1 MHSSPGAVFPP
12 HQKAS
17 ACHSFQPRNFPFS
30 SRPAG
35 KQRVRRRARV
45 RPCVRILID
54 SGFGYGFINTSSI
67 NFFIY
72 IYFFCYLTLNT
83 LFHIFHPL
91 RFFSSALE
99 TPKKEPKVKNE
110 KKAGKKTE
118 AISLLAFWILRD
130 TGQLEAGV
138 DIFEG
143 FLRPLLFTLSRSPR
157 RKTGAKG
164 RMIMR
169 GRE

>member
-91 RFFSSALE
+91 RFF
-99 TPKKEPKVKNE
+99 
-110 KKAGKKTE
+110 
-118 AISLLAFWILRD
+118 
-130 TGQLEAGV
+130 
-138 DIFEG
+138 
-143 FLRPLLFTLSRSPR
+143 FLRSRNTEKRTKSKERKKR
-157 RKTGAKG
+157 REKNRSYKFISILDPA
-164 RMIMR
+164 
-169 GRE
+169 

>member
-72 IYFFCYLTLNT
+72 INIFMLLNLKHAFPYFPPSP
-83 LFHIFHPL
+83 IF
-91 RFFSSALE
+91 
-99 TPKKEPKVKNE
+99 
-110 KKAGKKTE
+110 
-118 AISLLAFWILRD
+118 
-130 TGQLEAGV
+130 
-138 DIFEG
+138 
-143 FLRPLLFTLSRSPR
+143 FLRSRNTEKRTKSKERKKR
-157 RKTGAKG
+157 REKNRSYKFISILDPA
-164 RMIMR
+164 
-169 GRE
+169 

>member
-72 IYFFCYLTLNT
+72 INIFCYLTLNT

-91 RFFSSALE
+91 RFF
-99 TPKKEPKVKNE
+99 
-110 KKAGKKTE
+110 
-118 AISLLAFWILRD
+118 
-130 TGQLEAGV
+130 
-138 DIFEG
+138 
-143 FLRPLLFTLSRSPR
+143 FLRSRNTEKRTKSKERKKR
-157 RKTGAKG
+157 REKNRSYKFISILDPA
-164 RMIMR
+164 
-169 GRE
+169 